1 MKSDRENLCILDK
14 KLCSQNCIHS
24 PSVDLLFSLDFVSLW
39 NLSICVWVQSDGWIV
54 NESVLAT
61 VLATS
66 DHL

>member
-1 MKSDRENLCILDK
+1 MTSDREKPLCHDK

-39 NLSICVWVQSDGWIV
+39 NLSICVRACKAMV
-54 NESVLAT
+54 ESVLAT

>member
-1 MKSDRENLCILDK
+1 MTSDRENLCILDR
-14 KLCSQNCIHS
+14 KLRSQNCIHS

-39 NLSICVWVQSDGWIV
+39 NLSICVRACKGMVG
-54 NESVLAT
+54 NVLAT